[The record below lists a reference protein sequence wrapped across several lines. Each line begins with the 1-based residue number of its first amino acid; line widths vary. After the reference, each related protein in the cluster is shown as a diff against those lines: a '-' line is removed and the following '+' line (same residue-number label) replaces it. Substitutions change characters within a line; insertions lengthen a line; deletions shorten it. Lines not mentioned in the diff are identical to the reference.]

1 MDSPWGRK
9 ELDTTEQISLSQE
22 TKWMLY
28 NLLQVG
34 SLHQWFGDSYWILSN
49 LKKWNEVEY
58 NMKVQFALAGLPLT

>member
-1 MDSPWGRK
+1 
-9 ELDTTEQISLSQE
+9 
-22 TKWMLY
+22 MLY

-58 NMKVQFALAGLPLT
+58 NMKVQFVLAGLPLT